1 MRRFLLL
8 FLSFFL
14 FLACSTDKDVEDYA
28 TELTVASERILNCD
42 VFTYGRPSLLVK
54 EPGDKTWRRIPGIL
68 GFDYKRGYEYK
79 LKVRVHMTPDLM
91 DAPDREYTLVKIVGK
106 DEKQS
111 EDLPAGWT
119 KWDDEWDGQRI
130 PCKRE

>member
-14 FLACSTDKDVEDYA
+14 FLACSTDKDEEDYA

-42 VFTYGRPSLLVK
+42 VFTYGRPYLLVK

-111 EDLPAGWT
+111 GDLPAVWT
-119 KWDDEWDGQRI
+119 KWDDEWNGQRI